1 MPPHIP
7 QALKDRVPVLFHEQ
21 DMTVTAICKVLGLRK
36 STAYSTLAFHK
47 KYGASSKPSF
57 RRRRRI
63 LTLADTTYI
72 CSLLDQKPTLYLDEI
87 QDYLYRQRHVTVSLS
102 TLTRTLRRI
111 DMTNKAISRHAIERN
126 QTLRAAYMNY
136 IGHIITD
143 PLQLMFTDESSI
155 DRRTM
160 VRQKGWTKAGSRCVQ
175 RQHFVRG
182 NRYSVLPVLTLD
194 GILTYDIIQGSV
206 TSDRFLA
213 FLSEFVVS
221 LSNTLPV
228 LAAHPE
234 LDSLD
239 QSLSRTSQRSRS

>member
-21 DMTVTAICKVLGLRK
+21 DMTVTAICKVLGIRK

-47 KYGASSKPSF
+47 KYGASAKPHF
-57 RRRRRI
+57 HRRRRI
-63 LTLADTTYI
+63 LTLADTNYI
-72 CSLLDQKPTLYLDEI
+72 SSLLDQHPTLYLDEV
-87 QDYLYRQRHVTVSLS
+87 QDYLCCQRRVSVSLS

-111 DMTNKAISRHAIERN
+111 DITNKAISRHAIERN
-126 QTLRAAYMNY
+126 EMLRAAFMNY

-143 PLQLMFTDESSI
+143 PHQLMFTDESSI

-160 VRQKGWTKAGSRCVQ
+160 VRRKGWTKAGSRCVQ

-182 NRYSVLPVLTLD
+182 TRYSILPVLTLD

-206 TSDRFLA
+206 TSDRFIA
-213 FLSEFVVS
+213 FLTEFVVS
-221 LSNTLPV
+221 LALIILCLFLWLIES
-228 LAAHPE
+228 
-234 LDSLD
+234 
-239 QSLSRTSQRSRS
+239 